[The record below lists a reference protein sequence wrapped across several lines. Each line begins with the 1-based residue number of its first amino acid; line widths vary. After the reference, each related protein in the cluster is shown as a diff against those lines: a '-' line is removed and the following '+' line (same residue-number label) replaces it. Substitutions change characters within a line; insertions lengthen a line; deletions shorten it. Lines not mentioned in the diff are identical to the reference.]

1 MFKKEKETDINPDT
15 TDTIIGESSR
25 IEGNVYTK
33 ASLRIEGQIEGDIET
48 EGDVTIGKQGE
59 AVSNIQ
65 ARNVLNAGIIRG
77 SVQTKGELTITESG
91 KLIGDIQVASLS
103 IANGGQFHGTS
114 TMDKAGSDSHLTG
127 KGQTAAGPSG
137 KSTED
142 SEKTADHQGRPHL
155 HKVEGK
161 GADEKGKKAAAR

>member
-114 TMDKAGSDSHLTG
+114 TMDQAGSDSRL
-127 KGQTAAGPSG
+127 AGHNKAISG
-137 KSTED
+137 SSSED
-142 SEKTADHQGRPHL
+142 SENPEKSSDNPGRPHL

-161 GADEKGKKAAAR
+161 GAVEKGKKAAAR